1 MVQLVVIESLLAWIF
16 FLLAFILIMIN
27 LYLIHKNESQSK
39 SQMSS
44 LVTVYMICWILYI
57 VTLLPHYIY
66 MTSRGDIKV
75 VTNLLERNDS
85 YTIFWTGIWS
95 QVLNLGVPISVLFLT
110 IERLFCIYFPQRYNF
125 LRKTG
130 LTYMCIVAIV
140 VVLVLNFWIY
150 LQELPLPLQS
160 SCVTYACLFQK
171 TGAKG
176 YTFTKIILG
185 FFNFVV
191 GFTLILKLRSYRR
204 AYPTSQDYFRRANI
218 IVCIVTVMEFLMNFV
233 PQLVTFIFFQAF
245 GIVISLY
252 IGSLNVLLSSIEI
265 LISSIIYSYTLKGRR
280 RPNDKNS
287 VRIVVSMP
295 DTRNNSTRM

>member
-1 MVQLVVIESLLAWIF
+1 
-16 FLLAFILIMIN
+16 
-27 LYLIHKNESQSK
+27 
-39 SQMSS
+39 MSS

-57 VTLLPHYIY
+57 ATLLPHYIY
-66 MTSRGDIKV
+66 MTIRGNFKTV
-75 VTNLLERNDS
+75 ANLLERNDS

-110 IERLFCIYFPQRYNF
+110 IERLFCVYFPQRYNF

-130 LTYMCIVAIV
+130 LTYMCIVAIA

-160 SCVTYACLFQK
+160 SNNGKRYLNDEQILGCVTYACLFQK

-176 YTFTKIILG
+176 L
-185 FFNFVV
+185 
-191 GFTLILKLRSYRR
+191 TLILKLRSYRR

-252 IGSLNVLLSSIEI
+252 VGSLNVLLSSIEI
-265 LISSIIYSYTLKGRR
+265 LISSIIYSFTLKGRW

-287 VRIVVSMP
+287 VRIVVSMT
-295 DTRNNSTRM
+295 DTRNNSTRI